1 MTLEEIAADEN
12 TAQDFL
18 DFVMNTPEPEDEKL
32 DSVHVH
38 LDEAAT
44 PELKSALGRMVEL
57 AKDWAA
63 RTFADE
69 WDRKNAERQDAGKPP
84 FISW

>member
-1 MTLEEIAADEN
+1 MNLQQIAEDEE

-18 DFVMNTPEPEDEKL
+18 DFVMATPEPEDNEL
-32 DSVHVH
+32 ASVHVH

>member
-1 MTLEEIAADEN
+1 MTLEEIAEDEK
-12 TAQDFL
+12 TAQDFI
-18 DFVMNTPEPEDEKL
+18 DFVMDTPEPEDDEPV
-32 DSVHVH
+32 SVHVH
-38 LDEAAT
+38 LDEEAT
-44 PELKSALGRMVEL
+44 PELKSALGRMVER

-69 WDRKNAERQDAGKPP
+69 WDLKNAERQDAGKPP

>member
-1 MTLEEIAADEN
+1 MTIKQIAEDEE

-18 DFVMNTPEPEDEKL
+18 DFVMATSEPEDEEL
-32 DSVHVH
+32 ESVHVH

-44 PELKSALGRMVEL
+44 PELKSALGRLVER

-63 RTFADE
+63 RTFADK
-69 WDRKNAERQDAGKPP
+69 WDRENTARQDAGKPP